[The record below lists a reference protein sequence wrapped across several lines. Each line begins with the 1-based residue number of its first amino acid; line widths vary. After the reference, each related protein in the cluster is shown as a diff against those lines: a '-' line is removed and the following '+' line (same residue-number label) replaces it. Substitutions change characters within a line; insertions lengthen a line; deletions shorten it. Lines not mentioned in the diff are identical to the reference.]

1 LPSILSRTCVIE
13 SSFGVRAG
21 ANFGRF
27 FSAEKNVFLSD
38 TAGLFLVGSF
48 HATKGGQLRE
58 VGNESLC
65 CGAQKIVIA
74 LGKAKKTFGI
84 IFNHFERR
92 RDRTCNLL
100 IRSQAPCHWASRP
113 FG

>member
-1 LPSILSRTCVIE
+1 VFAQGPISAAFS
-13 SSFGVRAG
+13 
-21 ANFGRF
+21 
-27 FSAEKNVFLSD
+27 SAEKNVFLSD

-74 LGKAKKTFGI
+74 LGKAKKRFSIGREGQKNI
-84 IFNHFERR
+84 LIHFQS
-92 RDRTCNLL
+92 L
-100 IRSQAPCHWASRP
+100 
-113 FG
+113 